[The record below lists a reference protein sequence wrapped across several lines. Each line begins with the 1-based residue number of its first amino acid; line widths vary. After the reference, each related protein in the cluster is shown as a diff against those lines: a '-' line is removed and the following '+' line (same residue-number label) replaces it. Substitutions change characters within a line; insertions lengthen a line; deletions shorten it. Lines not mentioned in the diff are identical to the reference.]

1 MASTR
6 PKRNNSPINTKHQPL
21 KATVPFQS
29 LIRNPGSPTA
39 ARRRTSPCSPIIPPD
54 KSRVNRK
61 SPDLAEQPR
70 TLLSPLGNKPAPITT
85 AAFSPVPP
93 LAKAGSL
100 EILSSSYINGQ
111 WPREQNGNGSMVLGL
126 NTRGTQTV
134 GNWEDP
140 LSEDIIQL
148 SLDQKRQPLVNNSNT
163 TPTSVASPGGSKEI
177 FRHHLKRT
185 KQQSSQPCQSK
196 QSCLQGDHF
205 AVVSLSYDVSS
216 KPMSI
221 PQAPS
226 SPKYPNLHTRRSVEG
241 LDFELEGLDLA
252 RKGYI
257 FAQTPPEGRRPPVPG
272 TLCGRNFDS
281 HHTQTSNGWVDTF
294 SPTGG
299 AKRSHSLS
307 PSWLSPEKENTSPN
321 RCLSADIT
329 MAELD
334 SINSNKISSSSLVP
348 KYAASPKPNNSF
360 WFARG
365 PPDGAEKIPLS
376 NTDDVAEN
384 SEGKSLSSCPD
395 TSKVTIQFSKD
406 SPFCSFLDST
416 KMKTT
421 S

>member
-1 MASTR
+1 MSSTR

-29 LIRNPGSPTA
+29 LIRNPASPTCESNT
-39 ARRRTSPCSPIIPPD
+39 RRRMSPCSPVQVLAPD
-54 KSRVNRK
+54 KAPQSPQSLSGSLTPRTRK
-61 SPDLAEQPR
+61 SPELGEQR
-70 TLLSPLGNKPAPITT
+70 ALLSPLGSKAS
-85 AAFSPVPP
+85 AFNPVSPVS
-93 LAKAGSL
+93 KSGTL
-100 EILSSSYINGQ
+100 ETTYMNGQ
-111 WPREQNGNGSMVLGL
+111 WPRDQPMIPK
-126 NTRGTQTV
+126 GTQTA

-140 LSEDIIQL
+140 LSDDIIQL
-148 SLDQKRQPLVNNSNT
+148 SLEQKRQSLAINSNNVVVT
-163 TPTSVASPGGSKEI
+163 TAAGGSGSKEV

-185 KQQSSQPCQSK
+185 KQQSSQPCHSK
-196 QSCLQGDHF
+196 QSCLQGDHS
-205 AVVSLSYDVSS
+205 AVVSLSYDVS
-216 KPMSI
+216 KPVSI

-252 RKGYI
+252 RKGYV

-272 TLCGRNFDS
+272 LSGKNFDT
-281 HHTQTSNGWVDTF
+281 HYTQTANGWVDTF

-299 AKRSHSLS
+299 EKRSHSLS

-334 SINSNKISSSSLVP
+334 SINGKCSSSLVP

-365 PPDGAEKIPLS
+365 PPDGAEKVPL
-376 NTDDVAEN
+376 NTDDN
-384 SEGKSLSSCPD
+384 SAIKNCNATCPD

-406 SPFCSFLDST
+406 SPFCSFIDPA
-416 KMKTT
+416 KMKAP
-421 S
+421 

>member
-1 MASTR
+1 MSSTR

-29 LIRNPGSPTA
+29 LIRNPGSPTTS
-39 ARRRTSPCSPIIPPD
+39 RRRTSPCSPIMPPD
-54 KSRVNRK
+54 KSRNRK
-61 SPDLAEQPR
+61 SPEAQLNEQPR
-70 TLLSPLGNKPAPITT
+70 TLLSPLGSKGSAFNPVTKPQ
-85 AAFSPVPP
+85 SPS
-93 LAKAGSL
+93 SL
-100 EILSSSYINGQ
+100 ETLSSNYMNGQ
-111 WPREQNGNGSMVLGL
+111 WPRDQNGNGNFVMIPK
-126 NTRGTQTV
+126 GTQTA

-140 LSEDIIQL
+140 LSDDIIQL
-148 SLDQKRQPLVNNSNT
+148 SLEQKRQSLAT
-163 TPTSVASPGGSKEI
+163 TSATAAAAAAAGGGSKEV

-185 KQQSSQPCQSK
+185 KQQSVQPCHSK
-196 QSCLQGDHF
+196 QSCLQGDHS
-205 AVVSLSYDVSS
+205 AVVSLSYDVTS
-216 KPMSI
+216 KPVSI
-221 PQAPS
+221 PQQAPS

-272 TLCGRNFDS
+272 LSGKNFDT
-281 HHTQTSNGWVDTF
+281 HYTQTSNGWVDTF
-294 SPTGG
+294 SPTGDE
-299 AKRSHSLS
+299 KRSHSLS

-334 SINSNKISSSSLVP
+334 SITSNKCTSSLVP

-365 PPDGAEKIPLS
+365 PPDGAEKIPL
-376 NTDDVAEN
+376 NTDDNLINNAALKN
-384 SEGKSLSSCPD
+384 CTSCPD

-406 SPFCSFLDST
+406 SPFCSFIDPAKT
-416 KMKTT
+416 KAP
-421 S
+421 